1 MYVSKLSFFRQKIF
15 KSKYDQLA
23 PGVVSSHL
31 IELGEFIWIEHKGLA
46 LQILYIKAIFSCIKK
61 ESQQICFLPKT
72 KALALNCKT
81 AELLRNTVWNSLHN
95 LLFIMPN
102 MVHLCMVCTDF
113 FTLFMNL
120 KSKVPEF
127 DAIQML
133 SSFNGTYDGVLYS

>member
-1 MYVSKLSFFRQKIF
+1 MSSKNNTLKCIYITFEKERKKERREREREMYVSKLSFFRQKIF

-113 FTLFMNL
+113 
-120 KSKVPEF
+120 
-127 DAIQML
+127 
-133 SSFNGTYDGVLYS
+133 